1 MAEVHNLTVHMFDGD
16 RLKVARRVQGLKRSD
31 VARHVGVTKQ
41 EVTRWE
47 EGDCDIP
54 VGQATAL
61 SGLFGLSVP
70 WLTGAVGLPAGWR
83 GDASP

>member
-1 MAEVHNLTVHMFDGD
+1 MFDGE
-16 RLKVARRVQGLKRSD
+16 RIRVARRVQGLKRSE
-31 VARHVGVTKQ
+31 VAAHVGVTKQ
-41 EVTRWE
+41 TVRRWE
-47 EGDCDIP
+47 AGNCDIP

-61 SGLFGLSVP
+61 SELFGLSVP

>member
-70 WLTGAVGLPAGWR
+70 WLTGAVGLPTGWR
-83 GDASP
+83 GGARC